1 MQNVSN
7 FSPSVMPFVK
17 NEAYSYVSY
26 FIFPKRLYKH
36 FISFGLTATEILDY
50 KKLREVFSQK
60 DMAELEFYNS
70 YIFSGEIYNK
80 VDVYPGVAFNPIRN
94 ESGIWKTLSVA
105 EKSEY
110 ESVII
115 PMSKAFAQEYK
126 ERNQKIKDRIL
137 LDEKSWSFYPLS
149 NPQYYLIVIED
160 NFLSDLQIRSK
171 AKNFVSE
178 CLQRDIQL
186 CGLDI
191 AQRRS
196 LYGFYLKLLHLETQ
210 NIELL

>member
-1 MQNVSN
+1 
-7 FSPSVMPFVK
+7 MPFVS
-17 NEAYSYVSY
+17 NEACNCVSY
-26 FIFPKRLYKH
+26 FIFPRRLYKH
-36 FISFGLTATEILDY
+36 FISFGLTTAEILDY
-50 KKLREVFSQK
+50 KKLRKVFSQR
-60 DMAELEFYNS
+60 DMAELEFYNR
-70 YIFSGEIYNK
+70 YIFTGNIYDK
-80 VDVYPGVAFNPIRN
+80 VNIDPGKAFNPITN
-94 ESGIWKTLSVA
+94 TQGIWSSLSVA

-115 PMSKAFAQEYK
+115 PMSLTFADEYK
-126 ERNQKIKDRIL
+126 ERKSQIKNTVL
-137 LDEKSWSFYPLS
+137 LDEKSWNFYPLS

-178 CLQRDIQL
+178 CLQHDIQL
-186 CGLDI
+186 CGLDS

-196 LYGFYLKLLHLETQ
+196 LYGFYLKLLQLETQ

>member
-1 MQNVSN
+1 MQSVSN

-17 NEAYSYVSY
+17 NEACRCASY

-36 FISFGLTATEILDY
+36 YISFGLTTEDILDY
-50 KKLREVFSQK
+50 KKLRKVFSQK

-70 YIFSGEIYNK
+70 YIFTGKIYNK
-80 VDVYPGVAFNPIRN
+80 VNIYPGLSFNPIRN
-94 ESGIWKTLSVA
+94 EGNIWQSLSVA
-105 EKSEY
+105 EKTEY

-115 PMSKAFAQEYK
+115 PMSEAFAQEYK
-126 ERNQKIKDRIL
+126 EKYSQVKDPVSL
-137 LDEKSWSFYPLS
+137 NEKSWSFYPLS

-160 NFLSDLQIRSK
+160 TFLRDLQIRSK

-178 CLQRDIQL
+178 CLQHDIQL
-186 CGLDI
+186 CGLD
-191 AQRRS
+191 ATQRRS